1 MKSRTLASL
10 SLIAIVLGIL
20 PGGASAA
27 SDPNDPFFSLQWGLS
42 KIGAPAAWEIGS
54 GAGVVIAVI
63 DSGVDLNHEDLASK
77 IVAGHDFIDG
87 DESPQDENGHGTH
100 VSGIAAAIT
109 GNGQGVAGTAPEAK
123 IMPLRVLDGN
133 GACSPCATSQAIRY
147 AVDHG
152 AKVINLSL
160 AEVGQEVFGPGQSF
174 TDALDYAWSHGVIAV
189 IAAGNSYFLTSGY
202 SNNNAIIVSATN
214 RSDGRPDF
222 SNGVGSA
229 KWGIAAPGGGSTF
242 DSSSGDIYS
251 TYWDG
256 SDPNRYAYNA
266 GTSMSAP
273 HVAGA
278 AAVLRGLGLS
288 AQQTVDRL
296 LSTATDLGTPGRD
309 STFGA
314 GRLDLAAA
322 VKGLGSTGSGGGGG
336 AGGGPSPTPRR
347 RSGGGSGTGS
357 TTPVAS
363 QTPPLDPTG
372 PGPTTSPTVAV
383 PDDRSGPPS
392 PRASNQGWIAGGI
405 AGGLFAIA
413 GLVQWLRK
421 RSRA

>member
-1 MKSRTLASL
+1 K
-10 SLIAIVLGIL
+10 
-20 PGGASAA
+20 
-27 SDPNDPFFSLQWGLS
+27 
-42 KIGAPAAWEIGS
+42 
-54 GAGVVIAVI
+54 
-63 DSGVDLNHEDLASK
+63 
-77 IVAGHDFIDG
+77 
-87 DESPQDENGHGTH
+87 
-100 VSGIAAAIT
+100 
-109 GNGQGVAGTAPEAK
+109 GVAGSAPGAK

-133 GACSPCATSQAIRY
+133 GTCSPCATSQAIHY

-174 TDALDYAWSHGVIAV
+174 TDALDYAWNRGVV
-189 IAAGNSYFLTSGY
+189 TVVAAGNSYFLTSGY

-214 RSDGRPDF
+214 RSDGKPDF
-222 SNGVGSA
+222 SNGVGDA

-256 SDPNRYAYNA
+256 TTPNRYAYNA

-273 HVAGA
+273 HVSGA

-296 LSTATDLGTPGRD
+296 LSTATDLGPPGRD

-336 AGGGPSPTPRR
+336 GGGGTSPTPRR
-347 RSGGGSGTGS
+347 RSGGGSGTGGS
-357 TTPVAS
+357 TPVAS
-363 QTPPLDPTG
+363 QTPHLDPTG
-372 PGPTTSPTVAV
+372 PAPSTSPTVAV
-383 PDDRSGPPS
+383 PPEDPGPPS
-392 PRASNQGWIAGGI
+392 KGVSDQGWIA
-405 AGGLFAIA
+405 AGTATALFALA
-413 GLVQWLRK
+413 GLVQWLRR